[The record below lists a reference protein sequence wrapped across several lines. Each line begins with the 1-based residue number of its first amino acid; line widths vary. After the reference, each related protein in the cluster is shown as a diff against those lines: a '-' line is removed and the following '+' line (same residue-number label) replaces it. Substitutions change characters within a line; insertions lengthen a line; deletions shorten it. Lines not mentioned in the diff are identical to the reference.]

1 MISHATH
8 CVWQVAKNQSDLRE
22 LIVTVGTL
30 RYWNAD
36 ALKNALVEEGLD
48 RVYGVRGGKI
58 KLRMCCVRK
67 RQREVSS
74 CDGLIQRN
82 SRSVALSHA
91 TGFITDVEFLLL
103 YEENTSDNLMI
114 R

>member
-1 MISHATH
+1 MLQSEA
-8 CVWQVAKNQSDLRE
+8 CKNIRDFKILDA
-22 LIVTVGTL
+22 LK
-30 RYWNAD
+30 N

-58 KLRMCCVRK
+58 KLRRMCFVHK

-74 CDGLIQRN
+74 CDGFIQRN

-91 TGFITDVEFLLL
+91 SGFITDVEFLLL
-103 YEENTSDNLMI
+103 YKENTPDNLMI